1 MTAFSFMR
9 HVFVSYSHDDADFAH
24 ILNDQLNQAGFSVWK
39 DLDLRAG
46 DTWHEEI
53 EDAIRSALAV
63 VLIASERAQASP
75 YVNFEW
81 AFAVGAGIPVLPL
94 LLKTQADSLHP
105 RLKSLQALDFSNY
118 MLRPWDSLTQSLKA
132 LALVER
138 PFTVLVPRDAPPFIQ
153 KAAQELDSIDAPERI
168 AAVTLL
174 AGIDDPAAREVL
186 AAALRHPA
194 ADVRDIAAQA
204 LVEAKDLR
212 AVPAILDA
220 IRYKRFDR
228 VGTNSLVELGEATVP
243 TLVAI
248 LRDPSQGTHL
258 RYCMAS
264 ALGDML
270 NDQSLEALHELLQ
283 SPEQSLRVRALESL
297 AGHPRA
303 LPWILEAAHDA
314 DADVTAAALKGLK
327 HYQGADVVATLV
339 DGLKHPG
346 LAPRQ
351 AAADALVE
359 VADATAGPALLQTL
373 RDDDNY
379 VRSRAREAL
388 TKVVDPSLIP
398 ALLQMLE
405 ETPYKSPVVD
415 LLVQL
420 KGDVVVNR
428 MVELLQSPNS
438 ALRATAASALGHIG
452 DRVALPAL
460 IAALKD
466 EEEDVRKFSA
476 FALGDLKDPAA
487 VSELIPISRDADE
500 FDEVRRAAALSLNQ
514 IGTREARIAYRD
526 WERQV
531 KNT

>member
-1 MTAFSFMR
+1 MR
-9 HVFVSYSHDDADFAH
+9 HVFVSYSHEDADFAH
-24 ILNDQLNQAGFSVWK
+24 ILNDQLSQSGFTVWK

-46 DTWHEEI
+46 DTWHAEI

-63 VLIASERAQASP
+63 VLIASERAQVSS

-118 MLRPWDSLTQSLKA
+118 MLRPWDALTQSLKA
-132 LALVER
+132 IARVER
-138 PFTVLVPRDAPPFIQ
+138 PFTLLVPRDAPPFIQ
-153 KAAQELDSIDAPERI
+153 KAAQELDSVDASERI

-174 AGIDDPAAREVL
+174 TEIDDPSAREVL
-186 AAALRHPA
+186 AEALRHPA
-194 ADVRDIAAQA
+194 ADVRDIAAKA

-212 AVPAILDA
+212 ALPAILDA
-220 IRYKRFDR
+220 IRYKRWDR
-228 VGTNSLVELGEATVP
+228 LNVSSLVELGEATVP

-248 LRDPSQGTHL
+248 LRDPSQGAQI
-258 RYCMAS
+258 RYCMAN

-270 NDQSLEALHELLQ
+270 NDQSLEALHDLLQ
-283 SPEQSLRVRALESL
+283 SPEPDLRIRALDSL

-303 LPWILEAAHDA
+303 LPWILEAVQDENPGVMA
-314 DADVTAAALKGLK
+314 TALKGLK
-327 HYQGADVVATLV
+327 HYQGTEVVAALV
-339 DGLKHPG
+339 DGLKHPS

-359 VADATAGPALLQTL
+359 VADASAASALLQAL
-373 RDDDNY
+373 QDDDNWL
-379 VRSRAREAL
+379 RSRAKDAL
-388 TKVVDPSLIP
+388 AKVIDPTLIP
-398 ALLQMLE
+398 ALFQMLE
-405 ETPYKSPVVD
+405 EAPYKSPIVD

-428 MVELLQSPNS
+428 MIELLKSEKTG
-438 ALRATAASALGHIG
+438 LRATAAHALGHLG
-452 DRVALPAL
+452 DRAAVPAL
-460 IAALKD
+460 LVALKD

-476 FALGDLKDPAA
+476 FALGDLKDPTA
-487 VSELIPISRDADE
+487 VTDLIPISRDANE
-500 FDEVRRAAALSLNQ
+500 FDEVRRAAALSLNE

-526 WERQV
+526 WERQE